1 MTRSR
6 DQLRSEFAWKVVEGV
21 PAPKREEFQRIA
33 VGAPAMIM
41 SNGWMQSLAYYETK
55 GAKTLVGAVCRWLAE
70 HVWRG
75 DNARGE
81 FPVVMTRLQGLS
93 SDDFM
98 LATEETLELLRW
110 VRQFAKAVR

>member
-41 SNGWMQSLAYYETK
+41 SNGLMQSLAYLAARLRQEFDVQQVGLRLS
-55 GAKTLVGAVCRWLAE
+55 GAGEHAHLGAVHPDLEVHAI
-70 HVWRG
+70 V
-75 DNARGE
+75 
-81 FPVVMTRLQGLS
+81 
-93 SDDFM
+93 
-98 LATEETLELLRW
+98 EE
-110 VRQFAKAVR
+110 A